1 MCSYNSLEDQIKGAV
16 EGNKTQVPKI
26 VGWLFTIHT
35 YWSILF
41 IYF

>member
-1 MCSYNSLEDQIKGAV
+1 MFSYNSLADQIKGGV
-16 EGNKTQVPKI
+16 VGNKTQVPKI
-26 VGWLFTIHT
+26 VCWLFTIHT